1 MTALKEIE
9 LDRLPALLVDG
20 MGVKEVY
27 LGDTLLYT
35 RPGGYFYLT
44 LQTNDNE
51 KET

>member
-1 MTALKEIE
+1 MTEIE

-35 RPGGYFYLT
+35 RPGGYFFLT
-44 LQTNDNE
+44 LQANTDNE